1 MLVRTRFAVE
11 ERVFLSPMDANSAFI
26 RRLTLVR
33 QQGEAW
39 SAQFRTAAGD
49 SRSGGWAR
57 IRAILFAIPAVLFLG
72 ILLVIALAVV
82 LVLGAVAIV
91 FGLAA
96 AAYRAAR
103 QVLGLGGDRRAGA
116 DTDVR
121 RVNVRVIGR
130 R

>member
-1 MLVRTRFAVE
+1 
-11 ERVFLSPMDANSAFI
+11 MDANSAFV
-26 RRLTLVR
+26 RRLTVVR

-39 SAQFRTAAGD
+39 SARFRTATGEPQ
-49 SRSGGWAR
+49 SAR
-57 IRAILFAIPAVLFLG
+57 WGRIPAILFAIPAVLFLG

-96 AAYRAAR
+96 AACRAAR

-116 DTDVR
+116 DADDR